1 MTSTKEIFEKIHIFF
16 NLLYHLD
23 DYIKNKSEKKGQL
36 RVSKNTRLIL
46 REIISSKINLNYFI
60 NNEEIDSLINLMPKK
75 DKRVQKYIQQIN
87 PLSFNQN
94 NLDTISLFYNSNS
107 EIYILNYL
115 ILEKIFSIIRFC
127 FFKTMKQK
135 NQEFQEKM
143 KKNNLLNFVLYQYN
157 EIKNNDIND
166 INNMDKKY
174 NLLKSI
180 MNNKIKKKKIK
191 KEIINISDI
200 NNVVQDINKK
210 YSINKYKNNNIL
222 YMMTNIFCFI
232 LIKKI

>member
-1 MTSTKEIFEKIHIFF
+1 MTTTKEIVEKIHMFF

-36 RVSKNTRLIL
+36 RASKNVRLIL

-60 NNEEIDSLINLMPKK
+60 NNEEIDSFINLFPKK
-75 DKRVQKYIQQIN
+75 DKATRKYIQQIN

-127 FFKTMKQK
+127 FFKAMKQK

-143 KKNNLLNFVLYQYN
+143 KNNNILNFVLYQHN

-166 INNMDKKY
+166 INDINNINNMDKKY
-174 NLLKSI
+174 NL
-180 MNNKIKKKKIK
+180 
-191 KEIINISDI
+191 IIH
-200 NNVVQDINKK
+200 
-210 YSINKYKNNNIL
+210 L
-222 YMMTNIFCFI
+222 M
-232 LIKKI
+232 